1 MLESMYQM
9 DFNESSA
16 KGYDVMNQKLEDISN
31 EAKKLLKLMDDQA
44 VKVGNHYQTPLP
56 LSNLVM
62 KLPNN

>member
-44 VKVGNHYQTPLP
+44 VKMGNHYQTPLP
-56 LSNLVM
+56 LRNLVM

>member
-1 MLESMYQM
+1 MYQM

-44 VKVGNHYQTPLP
+44 VKMGNHYQTPLP
-56 LSNLVM
+56 LRNLVM